1 MRTIEQILQNMKEEM
16 PFDLSDNIKE
26 YVIEAMGIYA
36 EEYHQSELKNHVF
49 LDDVSVSSPKIH
61 IVDIDGDIIESLNTM
76 SHAEKLRDA
85 INSDP
90 ESITHHYQV
99 MIRDER

>member
-1 MRTIEQILQNMKEEM
+1 MDTLNDIISGLKWGNLD
-16 PFDLSDNIKE
+16 P
-26 YVIEAMGIYA
+26 IEAHDRVLA
-36 EEYHQSELKNHVF
+36 LFS
-49 LDDVSVSSPKIH
+49 VSVSSPKIH
-61 IVDIDGDIIESLNTM
+61 LVDVDGDIIESLNIM

-90 ESITHHYQV
+90 ESIAHHYQV

>member
-1 MRTIEQILQNMKEEM
+1 MSICANVDDKVSWLPASASKLSNANDMINLNEIPTKESHA
-16 PFDLSDNIKE
+16 PLS
-26 YVIEAMGIYA
+26 G
-36 EEYHQSELKNHVF
+36 
-49 LDDVSVSSPKIH
+49 VSVSSPKIH
-61 IVDIDGDIIESLNTM
+61 IVDIDGDIIESLNIM

-90 ESITHHYQV
+90 ESIVHHYQV